1 MSAVTLGSSGLI
13 PAITIGGI
21 QHNILHHGGALS
33 VHIATGGGS
42 GNILAAGGITANST
56 GVIEFGNSNNVSFG
70 LLGRI
75 LTASID
81 AAMTDHTH
89 SDLYIL
95 LARSTDYATSNLANT
110 FLASDHDHG
119 GVAVAT
125 GQIGGTISAT
135 GWSLSIPDFL
145 LTAAQVNHTHSDL
158 YIPLS
163 QTSAYQTSVLNNTF
177 LSTAA
182 ISNHIHGNA
191 TGINI
196 TIGSSSDGIILS
208 VGNYLTTAAALT
220 HVHGPVS
227 LALTN
232 LNGSYSS
239 TNNGLTLSLS
249 ANSAAG
255 GNNIT
260 LAGNTVGTLENMS
273 SGTVTIAGG
282 NNITLSQNGNAFTI
296 IGAASGTDAGI
307 AFSLSSSNTSGTA
320 NLVSSGTI
328 YFEGGNNITVSQDN
342 NTVKFIGNTP
352 VTSYLG
358 SDATSNFAGI
368 GSSIV
373 GGSMTYN
380 TAGLTISIPSV
391 SATAS
396 NAVYAG
402 ENISIST
409 NGANTTVSAVG
420 LQKTA
425 NMSLYQATSNNSIFL
440 NSSASANFVQTA
452 FSSLFQQVSNSSLSL
467 PISYS
472 SHTHGSLYTAT
483 VSGSVITNSS
493 ASNGLTLGIPNFAT
507 GTVGTHTHG
516 SIYTISVSGT
526 DIKNSSA
533 QSGLTLSIPLYAI
546 SSHTHSNLYPAISGT
561 TYYLTSNLSNTFL
574 ITSQTG
580 NIYFQNGS
588 GVSFGSS
595 TSTGAT
601 TVTASVDSGN
611 VYFVN
616 SLGSNITWGSS
627 TSSISTYI
635 YATAGGGTGGAGG
648 VGSFI
653 LGGNTTGASTV
664 SGSIVQLY
672 GGDNI
677 TLSAYSNSIVRI
689 DGAPS
694 GTLSLINSNGVS
706 FGTSVN
712 GHITSVTA
720 SVNVGGGTG
729 GIAIGNTASSFFTTG
744 SVMLS
749 AQNLTVNMS
758 TDTGSRQYVQI
769 SAPAI
774 GYLFFS
780 NNIGFSFTS
789 STNGVST
796 TIGLST
802 V

>member
-1 MSAVTLGSSGLI
+1 MSVLTLGSSELI

-33 VHIATGGGS
+33 VHVVTGGGS
-42 GNILAAGGITANST
+42 GNVLAAGGITANST
-56 GVIEFGNSNNVSFG
+56 GVIEFVNANNISFG
-70 LLGRI
+70 LLGRTI
-75 LTASID
+75 TASMNV
-81 AAMTDHTH
+81 AATDHTH

-95 LARSTDYATSNLANT
+95 LEHSTDYATSNLVNT
-110 FLASDHDHG
+110 FLASNHDHG
-119 GVAVAT
+119 GIANVS

-145 LTAAQVNHTHSDL
+145 LTAAQVDHTHSDL

-163 QTSAYQTSVLNNTF
+163 QTSAYQTSVLSNTF
-177 LSTAA
+177 LTTAA
-182 ISNHIHGNA
+182 LSNHVHGNA

-196 TIGSSSDGIILS
+196 TIGSSSDGVILS

-232 LNGSYSS
+232 LSGSYSS
-239 TNNGLTLSLS
+239 TNNGLTLSIS
-249 ANSAAG
+249 ADVAAG
-255 GNNIT
+255 GNNLT
-260 LAGNTVGTLENMS
+260 LAGNTLGTLQNMS
-273 SGTVTIAGG
+273 SGTVSIAGG
-282 NNITLSQNGNAFTI
+282 NNITLSQDGNAFTI
-296 IGAASGTDAGI
+296 IGAASGTNAGI
-307 AFSLSSSNTSGTA
+307 AFSLSSSNTTGTA

-328 YFEGGNNITVSQDN
+328 YFEGGNNITVSQN
-342 NTVKFIGNTP
+342 SNTVKFIGNTP

-358 SDATSNFAGI
+358 SDVTSNFAGV

-380 TAGLTISIPSV
+380 TAGLTLSIPSV
-391 SATAS
+391 SATADNS
-396 NAVYAG
+396 VFAG
-402 ENISIST
+402 DNISLSI
-409 NGANTTVSAVG
+409 NGINTTVSAVG
-420 LQKTA
+420 LQQTSA
-425 NMSLYQATSNNSIFL
+425 MSLYQATSNNSIFL
-440 NSSASANFVQTA
+440 NTSVSANFIQTA

-467 PISYS
+467 PIGYS
-472 SHTHGSLYTAT
+472 THTHGSLYTAT

-516 SIYTISVSGT
+516 SIYTISVTGT
-526 DIKNSSA
+526 DVKNSSA
-533 QSGLTLSIPLYAI
+533 QSGLTLSIPPYAI

-574 ITSQTG
+574 VTSNSG

-588 GVSFGSS
+588 GISFGSS
-595 TSTGAT
+595 TTVGAT

-627 TSSISTYI
+627 TNSVSTYI

-648 VGSFI
+648 VGAFVLS
-653 LGGNTTGASTV
+653 GNTAGSTTA
-664 SGSIVQLY
+664 SGSTIRLY
-672 GGDNI
+672 GGSNI
-677 TLSAYSNSIVRI
+677 TLSGYSNSVIRI

-706 FGTSVN
+706 FGTSVSGN
-712 GHITSVTA
+712 VTSVTA
-720 SVNVGGGTG
+720 SVNAGGGTG
-729 GIAIGNTASSFFTTG
+729 GVAIGNTASSFYTSG

-789 STNGVST
+789 STSGVST